1 MIRKPFI
8 NEATTE
14 MRVVRL
20 IKELNRIVDDLNREL
35 EKKED
40 KENTNGQNT

>member
-8 NEATTE
+8 NEPTTE
-14 MRVVRL
+14 LRVVKL

-40 KENTNGQNT
+40 KENINGD